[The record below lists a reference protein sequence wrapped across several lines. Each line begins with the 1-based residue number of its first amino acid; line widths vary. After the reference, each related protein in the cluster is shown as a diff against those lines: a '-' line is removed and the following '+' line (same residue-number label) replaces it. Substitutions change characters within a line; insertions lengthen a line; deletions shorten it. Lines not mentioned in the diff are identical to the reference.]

1 MSAWRP
7 GRCSTVKPVRG
18 LMSVLVPF
26 PPLRQET
33 LRAIVVVGDDG
44 ETAVALRDS
53 LPRAMVV
60 ILDARPPEAA
70 AAVSVC
76 RPCPWALVWS
86 AAAGMPDALA
96 PTPTIS
102 LVPGQSSEPGQ
113 AEGWGSFADLLARLR
128 AMLAAEVGGMR
139 LAPGVGVE
147 LPDGSISHSVW
158 LQALVS
164 VHPAGMP
171 ASAAQLRAV
180 QSLLR
185 SRGAGWTVSRGA
197 GGTVALVSAE
207 AAA

>member
-1 MSAWRP
+1 MSRP
-7 GRCSTVKPVRG
+7 RSSSTLKPVRG

-44 ETAVALRDS
+44 ETAVALRDA

-60 ILDARPPEAA
+60 VFDSRPAEVA
-70 AAVSVC
+70 AAVDVC

-86 AAAGMPDALA
+86 SVAEMPAALA
-96 PTPTIS
+96 APPTI
-102 LVPGQSSEPGQ
+102 
-113 AEGWGSFADLLARLR
+113 ALLRGAPHAAPARERWASYGVLLSRLR

-139 LAPGVGVE
+139 LAPGAGVE
-147 LPDGSISHSVW
+147 LADGSISHSAW

-164 VHPAGMP
+164 THPTGVH
-171 ASAAQLRAV
+171 ASAAQLRATR
-180 QSLLR
+180 SLLR
-185 SRGAGWTVSRGA
+185 ARHAGWTAARGA
-197 GGTVALVSAE
+197 EGTVALVRDE

>member
-1 MSAWRP
+1 
-7 GRCSTVKPVRG
+7 
-18 LMSVLVPF
+18 MSVLMPF

-60 ILDARPPEAA
+60 VLDARPAEAG

-76 RPCPWALVWS
+76 RPCPWALVWCS
-86 AAAGMPDALA
+86 AAGMPDALVAA
-96 PTPTIS
+96 PTIA
-102 LVPGQSSEPGQ
+102 LVREQRGR
-113 AEGWGSFADLLARLR
+113 AEQPERWASFAVLLARLR

-139 LAPGVGVE
+139 LAPGAGVE
-147 LPDGSISHSVW
+147 LPDGSTSHSAW

-164 VHPAGMP
+164 IHPAGMP
-171 ASAAQLRAV
+171 ASAAQLRAAR
-180 QSLLR
+180 SLLR
-185 SRGAGWTVSRGA
+185 TRGAGWTVSRGA
-197 GGTVALVSAE
+197 GGTVALVREE

>member
-1 MSAWRP
+1 
-7 GRCSTVKPVRG
+7 
-18 LMSVLVPF
+18 MSVLMPF

-60 ILDARPPEAA
+60 VLDARPPEAA

-76 RPCPWALVWS
+76 RPCPWVLVWS
-86 AAAGMPDALA
+86 SAAGMPEALA
-96 PTPTIS
+96 STPTIV
-102 LVPGQSSEPGQ
+102 LDGEQSGT
-113 AEGWGSFADLLARLR
+113 AEQPERWGSFAVLLARLQ
-128 AMLAAEVGGMR
+128 AMLTAEVGGMR
-139 LAPGVGVE
+139 LAPGAGVE
-147 LPDGSISHSVW
+147 LPDGAISHSAW

-171 ASAAQLRAV
+171 ASTARLRAAR
-180 QSLLR
+180 SLLR
-185 SRGAGWTVSRGA
+185 ARGAGWTVSRGA
-197 GGTVALVSAE
+197 GGTVALVPEE